1 MQAHYHKLPEQ
12 FHQSVSVRKDIRP
25 YFLDKWHYHS
35 KLELVYIIRGK
46 GTRFIGDDISGFKDG
61 DLVLLG
67 THLPHVWKS
76 KDKYFEKK
84 NVKTVEAIILHFPQ
98 KMGINNLFDLPEMN
112 AIKNLIEQSHLG
124 LHFDIPEFHPV
135 KKSLK
140 KMVNQSPFDR
150 ILTLL
155 SILQRLATEEGIKQ
169 SLSKTPFA
177 DHYQSHQ
184 SKRVDRIYNHILH
197 HFDKEIKLEHL
208 ASIANM
214 TPASLCRFFKQK
226 TKKSL
231 SEFTNEVRI
240 GFACKLIIEDK
251 LSISDICFRCGYNS
265 LSYFNRQFKK
275 ITGMAPTLYQKKSS
289 SSTSIE

>member
-1 MQAHYHKLPEQ
+1 MQAHYHKLPDQ
-12 FHQSVSVRKDIRP
+12 FHQSVSIRKDIRP

-35 KLELVYIIRGK
+35 KLELVYILKGK

-67 THLPHVWKS
+67 AHLPHVWKS
-76 KDKYFEKK
+76 KEIYFKEGQV
-84 NVKTVEAIILHFPQ
+84 NSVEAIVLHFPQ
-98 KMGINNLFDLPEMN
+98 KMGVNNLFDLPEMN
-112 AIKNLIEQSHLG
+112 AIKKLIEQSHLG
-124 LHFDIPEFHPV
+124 IHFQIPEHHQA
-135 KKSLK
+135 KKHLK
-140 KMVNQSPFDR
+140 KLVDQSPFDR

-155 SILQRLATEEGIKQ
+155 SVLQLLATEENKRTI
-169 SLSKTPFA
+169 SKTPFA

-184 SKRVDRIYNHILH
+184 SKRVDRLYNHILH
-197 HFDKEIKLEHL
+197 HFDKEIKLEDL

-240 GFACKLIIEDK
+240 GFACKLIIEDH

-275 ITGMAPTLYQKKSS
+275 ITGMAPTLYQKKSNNS
-289 SSTSIE
+289 ASIE